1 MIEHKLSAMF
11 LSAFCCK
18 TRCEYRD
25 HVTVF
30 TFVLERC
37 ATVVK
42 KNDFDK
48 TPEKN
53 SNNKRDENA
62 TVKKIMVVRRGKIVK

>member
-1 MIEHKLSAMF
+1 MEHKLSAMF
-11 LSAFCCK
+11 LSAFFGK
-18 TRCEYRD
+18 SRCEYRD
-25 HVTVF
+25 RVTVF

-37 ATVVK
+37 GTVM
-42 KNDFDK
+42 KNGFDK

-62 TVKKIMVVRRGKIVK
+62 TVKKIMVFDVEKL